1 MPRFDSRQ
9 RPHHLQLHRSKSPP
23 TIMLSKIALNAAA
36 VALSALI
43 VSAAPTQLSK
53 RDVSVVTNCQNQN
66 QVALTWDGE

>member
-1 MPRFDSRQ
+1 
-9 RPHHLQLHRSKSPP
+9 
-23 TIMLSKIALNAAA
+23 MLSKIALNAAA